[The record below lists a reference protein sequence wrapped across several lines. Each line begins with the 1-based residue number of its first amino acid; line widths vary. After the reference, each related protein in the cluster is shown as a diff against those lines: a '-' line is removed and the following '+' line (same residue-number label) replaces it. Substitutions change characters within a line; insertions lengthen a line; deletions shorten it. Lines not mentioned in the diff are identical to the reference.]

1 MSILSN
7 FLTMK
12 YPAKLNLSLA
22 EQRKMWFAN
31 FIQAFLVVVIVYA
44 TMYLIRNNFKASS
57 GMLKDQLG
65 FTTTQLGQIGLA
77 FSVTYGVGKTVLGYL
92 IDGKPAKKMISI
104 LLILSAICIL
114 LMGVILSFEG
124 RAIGFL
130 MLFWGLSGFFQSVGG
145 PASYATIMRWSPRAR
160 RGRWL
165 GAWNTS
171 HNLGGAFAGILAL
184 WGANVFFAGHVWG
197 MFIVPAVIAL
207 LIGVV
212 SLFIGKESPEEL
224 GMDSCEVIFDEPLE
238 KDTLAAEALTKWQ
251 IFMKYVLGNKWVWV
265 LCVANVFVYI
275 VRIGIDNWAPLYT
288 KEMFHFTSAQQ
299 VNTIF
304 YFEMGALLA
313 SLTWGYVS
321 DIIGG
326 RRALVAGV
334 CLLLTAIAVLGYRYG
349 NTPFQINSSLFCL
362 GALIFGP
369 QLLIGV
375 SVVHFVPKQAV
386 MVTNGTTG
394 TFAYFFGDSLA
405 KVGLAAIADPST
417 TGLDILGIHL
427 HGWNDTFLVFYAA
440 LVIGVILLAMVA
452 VGEESRIRELRK
464 RI

>member
-1 MSILSN
+1 MSVLQN
-7 FLTMK
+7 FFTIQK
-12 YPAKLNLSLA
+12 PPKLNLTHA
-22 EQRKMWFAN
+22 QERKMWFAN
-31 FIQAFLVVVIVYA
+31 FLKAFLVVVAVYA

-65 FTTTQLGQIGLA
+65 FTTTELGQIGLA
-77 FSVTYGVGKTVLGYL
+77 FSVTYGIGKTLLGYL
-92 IDGKPAKKMISI
+92 IDGKPAKRILSI
-104 LLILSAICIL
+104 LLILSAACIL
-114 LMGVILSFEG
+114 AMGILLSFEG
-124 RAIGFL
+124 KAMGFL

-145 PASYATIMRWSPRAR
+145 PASYATIMSWTPRAK

-184 WGANVFFAGHVWG
+184 WGANIFFAGHVWG

-207 LIGVV
+207 IIGIAT
-212 SLFIGKESPEEL
+212 LFIGKECPEEL
-224 GMDSCEVIFDEPLE
+224 GMDTCEVIFDEPIE
-238 KDTLAAEALTKWQ
+238 KDTLEAGALTKWQ
-251 IFMKYVLGNKWVWV
+251 IFTKYVLGNKWVWL

-288 KEMFHFTSAQQ
+288 KEMFHFTSSQQ
-299 VNTIF
+299 VSTIF
-304 YFEMGALLA
+304 YFEIGALVA
-313 SLTWGYVS
+313 SLVWGYVS
-321 DIIGG
+321 DIVGG
-326 RRALVAGV
+326 RRALVAGF
-334 CLLLTAIAVLGYRYG
+334 CLIITAVAVLGYRYG
-349 NTPFQINSSLFCL
+349 HTPMQINASLFCL

-394 TFAYFFGDSLA
+394 TFAYLFGDSLA
-405 KVGLAAIADPST
+405 KVGLAMIADPAT
-417 TGLDILGIHL
+417 TGLTIFGTNL

-440 LVIGVILLAMVA
+440 LVVGVIMLAIVA
-452 VGEESRIRELRK
+452 IGEERRIRRLR
-464 RI
+464 RAV

>member
-1 MSILSN
+1 MNLKQFFTIQNPPKLGLSI
-7 FLTMK
+7 
-12 YPAKLNLSLA
+12 AQ
-22 EQRKMWFAN
+22 QRKMWFIN
-31 FIQAFLVVVIVYA
+31 FIKAFLVVVGIYA

-77 FSVTYGVGKTVLGYL
+77 FSVTYGIGKTLLGYL
-92 IDGKPAKKMISI
+92 IDGKPAKRMLSI
-104 LLILSAICIL
+104 LLILSASCIL
-114 LMGVILSFEG
+114 LMGIILSFEG
-124 RAIGFL
+124 KAMGFL

-145 PASYATIMRWSPRAR
+145 PASYATIMKWTPRAK

-171 HNLGGAFAGILAL
+171 HNIGGAFAGMLAL
-184 WGANVFFAGHVWG
+184 WGANIFFDGHVWG
-197 MFIVPAVIAL
+197 MFIVPAVVAL
-207 LIGVV
+207 VVGIGT
-212 SLFIGKESPEEL
+212 LFIGKECPEEL
-224 GMDSCEVIFDEPLE
+224 GMDTCEVIFEESIE
-238 KDTLAAEALTKWQ
+238 KDTQDAEALTKWQ
-251 IFMKYVLGNKWVWV
+251 IFIKYVLANKWVWF
-265 LCVANVFVYI
+265 LCIANVFVYI

-288 KEMFHFTSAQQ
+288 KEMFHFTTSQQ

-304 YFEMGALLA
+304 YFEIGALVA

-326 RRALVAGV
+326 RRALVAGL
-334 CLLLTAIAVLGYRYG
+334 CLILTSIAVLGYRYG
-349 NTPFQINSSLFCL
+349 HTPLEINASLFCL

-394 TFAYFFGDSLA
+394 TFAYLFGDSLA
-405 KVGLAAIADPST
+405 KVGLATIADPTT
-417 TGLDILGIHL
+417 TGLTIFGTNL

-440 LVIGVILLAMVA
+440 LIVGVLLLAVVA
-452 VGEESRIRELRK
+452 IGEEIRIRDLAK
-464 RI
+464 Q

>member
-1 MSILSN
+1 MSILN
-7 FLTMK
+7 NLFIMK
-12 YPAKLNLSLA
+12 QPAKLNLPLA
-22 EQRKMWFAN
+22 VQRKMWFAN

-77 FSVTYGVGKTVLGYL
+77 FSITYGVGKTVLGYF

-114 LMGVILSFEG
+114 LMGIILSFEG
-124 RAIGFL
+124 KAIGFL

-145 PASYATIMRWSPRAR
+145 PASYATIMRWSPRAK

-184 WGANVFFAGHVWG
+184 WGANIFFAGHVWG

-207 LIGVV
+207 LIGII
-212 SLFIGKESPEEL
+212 SLFIGKEGPEEL
-224 GMDSCEVIFDEPLE
+224 GMDSCEVIFEEPLE
-238 KDTLAAEALTKWQ
+238 KDTLAAETLSKWQ
-251 IFMKYVLGNKWVWV
+251 IFIKYVLKNKWVWI
-265 LCVANVFVYI
+265 LCLANVFVYI

-288 KEMFHFTSAQQ
+288 KEMFHFTSGQQ

-326 RRALVAGV
+326 RRALVAGI
-334 CLLLTAIAVLGYRYG
+334 CLLATAVAVLGYRYG
-349 NTPFQINSSLFCL
+349 STPLQINASLFCL

-394 TFAYFFGDSLA
+394 TFAYLFGDSLA
-405 KVGLAAIADPST
+405 KVGLAAIADPT
-417 TGLDILGIHL
+417 TMGLDLFGIHL

-440 LVIGVILLAMVA
+440 LIIGVMLLMLVS
-452 VGEESRIRELRK
+452 VGEEWRIRELRK
-464 RI
+464 